1 MIRHNIIYVVRDPT
15 THTSLSLSTVF
26 FLPIACS
33 LNGISRTSLLPL
45 SYNNV
50 LPHSS
55 YFFRS
60 ALDCK
65 IPSGAVSIHQSTA
78 DLALLVD
85 SLHNRELSNEP
96 SIQFIRCAFAV
107 LIKRLGNCSMGVK
120 RNLCL
125 HGSLKNY
132 VWFVRS
138 LNSIDRFYLHLYFLV
153 HLDSFFMNFLCRLSS
168 RNCFASLPL

>member
-1 MIRHNIIYVVRDPT
+1 MRDPT
-15 THTSLSLSTVF
+15 THSSLSLSTVF

-132 VWFVRS
+132 VWLVRS